1 MRSRFLGPLAM
12 LSPGGGVKLNL
23 SFPFLHPQF
32 LQNAI
37 ATAPPAR
44 LQRGP
49 RAAVGVGTRQAVQ
62 RMLSR
67 ASGRQVG
74 MREYKGH
81 HFPQPGSS
89 QRGSWAHYLGVAVYV
104 FILATRVVSR
114 SNMPDCFLWFSVSS
128 RWHYPVGGTPHGT
141 IPMAWFLWGSSGGL
155 SSIALPLAPRV
166 IPFEHCA
173 PFALTVLKNV

>member
-1 MRSRFLGPLAM
+1 MSIGPSGHTLSRWGCETVNF
-12 LSPGGGVKLNL
+12 
-23 SFPFLHPQF
+23 SFSFLHPQF

-37 ATAPPAR
+37 ATAPPAH

-49 RAAVGVGTRQAVQ
+49 RTAAGVGISLTVQ

-74 MREYKGH
+74 MWGFKGH
-81 HFPQPGSS
+81 LFPQAGPS
-89 QRGSWAHYLGVAVYV
+89 QQGSWAHSLGVVVYV

-128 RWHYPVGGTPHGT
+128 PWHYPVGGTPHGT

-155 SSIALPLAPRV
+155 SSIALPLLWHL
-166 IPFEHCA
+166 ES
-173 PFALTVLKNV
+173 VL